1 MERKLRQIVSE
12 SVRKVIKENYE
23 SEEYDDMDFE
33 EYGDDMD
40 FEKYDEVDNPYDGIV
55 DTNYDVYTGDGEIEN
70 EDENREQMLST
81 INNAMSHLDAV
92 IGELNKGDGYV
103 MGASELRGL
112 AYDAKVLLYCIQC
125 GIANGQVPEKLLH
138 NTFGEHAMS
147 YIP

>member
-1 MERKLRQIVSE
+1 MEKKLRQIVSE
-12 SVRKVIKENYE
+12 SVRKVIKENYGP
-23 SEEYDDMDFE
+23 EEYDDMDFE
-33 EYGDDMD
+33 EY
-40 FEKYDEVDNPYDGIV
+40 DEYADVESPYDGIV
-55 DTNYDVYTGDGEIEN
+55 DTNYEVYMGDGEIEN

-81 INNAMSHLDAV
+81 INNAMTHLDSV
-92 IGELNKGDGYV
+92 ISELNKGDGYV
-103 MGASELRGL
+103 MGASELRGM